1 MIITIINK
9 IIINNVIQIITKIKF
24 WHFTVWDVRVP
35 SIPTDFC
42 ENRLSSFCEILLI
55 NKQTQILCSPRLY
68 TPSSIVTLISNV
80 HVYVVVKSFY
90 FSMFQLLLSV
100 LQYAIKSV
108 SLSLKTN
115 ITSLVVGNNRYFVKP
130 GFIIFLSYA
139 IYYIVLLPSVYPV
152 IVIFLCYRTRNRQLE

>member
-1 MIITIINK
+1 
-9 IIINNVIQIITKIKF
+9 
-24 WHFTVWDVRVP
+24 
-35 SIPTDFC
+35 
-42 ENRLSSFCEILLI
+42 
-55 NKQTQILCSPRLY
+55 
-68 TPSSIVTLISNV
+68 
-80 HVYVVVKSFY
+80 
-90 FSMFQLLLSV
+90 MFQLLLSV